1 MEPSE
6 DKTKCVI
13 TPWLIVV
20 ICVCGAVLI
29 GLIILT
35 LGVIYRNVW

>member
-20 ICVCGAVLI
+20 ICVCGAGNI
-29 GLIILT
+29 
-35 LGVIYRNVW
+35 NS